1 MSGRAAAA
9 PFPRVVLFL
18 RPVLRHV
25 FLFYFPLMTSLL
37 DRSLCCSPQREAAE
51 KHTDWGGDDLK
62 DSERTADCM
71 RNKRHA
77 SLISLTLRHD
87 TCL

>member
-9 PFPRVVLFL
+9 PFPRVLLFL

-51 KHTDWGGDDLK
+51 KHTDWGGGRPERQRA
-62 DSERTADCM
+62 DSRLYEE
-71 RNKRHA
+71 
-77 SLISLTLRHD
+77 
-87 TCL
+87 